1 MHVKKEVKTLEN
13 NKEMKRLAKTASV
26 LTIVNL
32 ISVVMSFL
40 QQTVFANFFGTTP
53 EADAYTIASQIPV
66 VLFAIITTAVNTV
79 IIPIYSKSLHSENN
93 KEAAEFV
100 NTFSTLLVL
109 FTIGVVVLFE
119 VFANGIVCIL
129 SPGLT
134 DEVHELSVTLTRIIM
149 PTVVVNQLL
158 TINVGVMNSH
168 KSFLLPALTSNILNT
183 IIIISTITLAHR
195 IGIYASVFGTL
206 LGVLI
211 QTVYSFLICRKW
223 HRYRVS
229 FSLRN
234 GRVKEAFKM
243 IGPIFMGIGMAEI
256 NRIVDQIVA
265 SFFVVGSISA
275 LSYASKLTSSVSTLL
290 IAGVSTIVYPEMAE
304 CATKNDGKA
313 MSRILQTALSFFL
326 ILLIPIMFGG
336 FFLQKE
342 LISLIFQRG
351 AFAEASVDL
360 VAPLF
365 VCYLI
370 GLLFVSFRQVGSRL
384 FYSFSD
390 SKTPMF
396 NSMIGV
402 GVNIILNVWLG
413 ICYGAIGLAIA
424 TTISAVITGVLILR
438 AAKKRVQEI
447 SYRETYVLALKT
459 VLSGGTML
467 VALWGFRI
475 CMVQLIGLDI
485 GLMIGKLVYC
495 CLGILFGAIVYLV
508 LLLLLKTKEIKTIF
522 VSFKTRRKGE
532 KNE

>member
-1 MHVKKEVKTLEN
+1 MYVKKEVKTLED
-13 NKEMKRLAKTASV
+13 NKEMQRLAKTASA

-32 ISVVMSFL
+32 VSVVMSFL
-40 QQTVFANFFGTTP
+40 QQTVFAGFFGTTP

-79 IIPIYSKSLHSENN
+79 VIPIYSKSLHSENN

-100 NTFSTLLVL
+100 NVFSTLLVL
-109 FTIGVVVLFE
+109 FTSGVVVLFE
-119 VFANGIVCIL
+119 VFANGIVCVL
-129 SPGLT
+129 SPGLSN
-134 DEVHELSVTLTRIIM
+134 EVHELSVTLIRIIM
-149 PTVVVNQLL
+149 PTVVFNQLL

-183 IIIISTITLAHR
+183 VIIISTVTLAHR
-195 IGIYASVFGTL
+195 IGIYAAVFGML
-206 LGVLI
+206 LGVVI
-211 QTVYSFLICRKW
+211 QTVYSFLICRRW

-234 GRVKEAFKM
+234 GQVKEAFKM

-256 NRIVDQIVA
+256 NKIVDQMVA

-290 IAGVSTIVYPEMAE
+290 IASISTIVYPEMAGY
-304 CATKNDGKA
+304 ASKNDGKA
-313 MSRILQTALSFFL
+313 MSRILQTAISSFL
-326 ILLIPIMFGG
+326 ILLVPIMFGG

-342 LISLIFQRG
+342 LISLVFQRG
-351 AFAEASVDL
+351 AFSEASVEI

-365 VCYLI
+365 VCYLV
-370 GLLFVSFRQVGSRL
+370 GLLFVSFRQVGSRM
-384 FYSFSD
+384 FYSYGD

-402 GVNIILNVWLG
+402 GINIVLNIWLG
-413 ICYGAIGLAIA
+413 ISYGAVGLALA
-424 TTISAVITGVLILR
+424 TSISAAVTGVLILR

-459 VLSGGTML
+459 VFSGSVML

-475 CMVQLIGLDI
+475 CMERLIELDI
-485 GLMIGKLVYC
+485 SLVMGKLVYC
-495 CLGILFGAIVYLV
+495 CSAILFGAIVYLV
-508 LLLLLKTKEIKTIF
+508 LLLLLNTKEIKSIF